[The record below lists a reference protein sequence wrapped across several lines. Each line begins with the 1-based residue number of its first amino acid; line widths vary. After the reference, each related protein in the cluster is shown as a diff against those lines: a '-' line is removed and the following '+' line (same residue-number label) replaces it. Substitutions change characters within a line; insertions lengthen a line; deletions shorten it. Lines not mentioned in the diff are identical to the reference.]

1 MREYDDDI
9 RPFVP
14 VVQRLIILVAVIVAV
29 PVVLWTITAFI
40 RTYIGPPHAPNYQHI
55 AILQPADRTADSAPV
70 GPPQDIAPA
79 AAATP
84 AQPTSAPVDQTATL
98 SQTSNQAPSQM
109 GPPPVTMAS
118 APVSAAPVSPA
129 PMAAWPGSVMV
140 PQRAQTAPD
149 SPAFA
154 APDQTAA
161 GNDDAALPAG
171 KPMTG
176 HVPLPRRRPNVVAM
190 VQSSAVQPM
199 MAANNA
205 APIGVP
211 LPRARPAAAPEAAPD
226 TANEAPSFNMEQAH

>member
-98 SQTSNQAPSQM
+98 SQTSNQAPEPNGARRRSRWL
-109 GPPPVTMAS
+109 PRR
-118 APVSAAPVSPA
+118 VSAAPVSPA
-129 PMAAWPGSVMV
+129 PMAALARFGNGP
-140 PQRAQTAPD
+140 
-149 SPAFA
+149 
-154 APDQTAA
+154 AA
-161 GNDDAALPAG
+161 GANCAG
-171 KPMTG
+171 QSRFRG
-176 HVPLPRRRPNVVAM
+176 AGSDRGRR
-190 VQSSAVQPM
+190 
-199 MAANNA
+199 
-205 APIGVP
+205 
-211 LPRARPAAAPEAAPD
+211 
-226 TANEAPSFNMEQAH
+226 